1 MCTESIHLSMPRG
14 VISKKRTRVL
24 TVSVAEELIP
34 LIDRAMRKEGVV
46 RSQFLRR
53 AVREK
58 LERLPNRKMTPK
70 CPTCHQQAR
79 RSTNASNIA
88 ALNTRIKDGRMT
100 VIL

>member
-1 MCTESIHLSMPRG
+1 MCTESIHQSMPRG
-14 VISKKRTRVL
+14 VIAKKRTRVL

-34 LIDRAMRKEGVV
+34 LIARGMRKEGVV
-46 RSQFLRR
+46 RSQFVRR

-70 CPTCHQQAR
+70 CT
-79 RSTNASNIA
+79 TNANNIA
-88 ALNTRIKDGRMT
+88 VMKTPLKDGNVT

>member
-1 MCTESIHLSMPRG
+1 MLTGMCTESIHLSMPRG
-14 VISKKRTRVL
+14 VIAKKRTRVL

-46 RSQFLRR
+46 RSQFVRR

-58 LERLPNRKMTPK
+58 LERLPNLEMTPK
-70 CPTCHQQAR
+70 CPTCHQRA
-79 RSTNASNIA
+79 NASNIA
-88 ALNTRIKDGRMT
+88 ALNTRIKDRKVT

>member
-14 VISKKRTRVL
+14 VIAKKRTRVL

-34 LIDRAMRKEGVV
+34 LIDRGMRKEGVV

-58 LERLPNRKMTPK
+58 LERLPHLKVTPK
-70 CPTCHQQAR
+70 CPTSHQRGRQSA
-79 RSTNASNIA
+79 NASNIA
-88 ALNTRIKDGRMT
+88 VLKTPLKDGKVT